1 MTLGREEAPKSVL
14 AREGCEEAKGQN
26 RGPEEGRMLPG
37 CGIHEGMVSMATGEA
52 AGQRKALWETL
63 EWLYLIQ
70 GGAGGKRR
78 FPGELHSGCSPSSPG
93 AQI

>member
-1 MTLGREEAPKSVL
+1 MTLGREEAPKSGL
-14 AREGCEEAKGQN
+14 AREGWGEAKGQN

-37 CGIHEGMVSMATGEA
+37 YGIREGVVSMATGEA

-63 EWLYLIQ
+63 EWLHLTQ

-78 FPGELHSGCSPSSPG
+78 LPGELRL
-93 AQI
+93 